1 MESSNSLR
9 REVGLFPAICTAVG
23 IVVSSS
29 ALFML
34 GSGFASGGPAFV
46 VAMVIAAFTNL
57 CVAFSFSELAGMLPA
72 AGGINHYTLPALGPT
87 MGIFSVLSGYFMV
100 AGISNA
106 AESLVCGEV
115 LSIHLFPNAGLSSTF
130 WAFFMVIAL
139 GALNLGSVKSYAT
152 AQTIFASVMIGSMVV
167 LSIIGLTGA
176 TSAEPVAEFPK
187 FDLSAGGGVIVML
200 ATAFWLFVGLEFVCP
215 LAEEITNPNKF
226 IPLAMISGI
235 AIIFVSDILFGF
247 MALKYIPMDV
257 LAESTTPHVDAAMV
271 VLGRGGE
278 IWISIISLVATCSTL
293 NTFVAAIPR
302 MLFGMANEGEF
313 PKVFG
318 KLNKFGS
325 PWAGVVLVTIITM
338 LLIGFFDASYLE
350 ILLLA
355 GCVGWMIAYII
366 AHIDVIVLR
375 KKYPDEARPFK
386 VPGGAILPII
396 STILLVLMIVMIV
409 EDPEEKKMI
418 YEIAG
423 VGLVICAVFSVCW
436 VKFAM
441 KLPLWK
447 PIPLEEL
454 KAQVAAEAE
463 AIEE

>member
-1 MESSNSLR
+1 MESNSLR

-34 GSGFASGGPAFV
+34 GEGFANGGPAFI
-46 VAMVIAAFTNL
+46 VAMIIAAFTNL

-87 MGIFSVLSGYFMV
+87 VGIFSVLSGYFMV

-106 AESLVCGEV
+106 AESMVCGEV
-115 LSIHLFPNAGLSSTF
+115 LSIHLFPGLGLSTTF

-139 GALNLGSVKSYAT
+139 GLLNLGSVKSYAL
-152 AQTIFASVMIGSMVV
+152 AQTIFASVMIGSMII

-176 TSAEPVAEFPK
+176 GQGEPVAEYPS
-187 FDLSAGGGVIVML
+187 FDLSAGGGVVSML
-200 ATAFWLFVGLEFVCP
+200 AIAFWLFVGLEFVCP

-257 LAESTTPHVDAAMV
+257 LADSTTPHVDTAMV

-302 MLFGMANEGEF
+302 MLYGMANEGEF

-325 PWAGVVLVTIITM
+325 PWAGVVLVTIVTM
-338 LLIGFFDASYLE
+338 SLIAFFSVDYLE
-350 ILLLA
+350 VLLLA
-355 GCVGWMIAYII
+355 GCIGWMIAYII
-366 AHIDVIVLR
+366 AHIDVLVLR
-375 KKYPDEARPFK
+375 KKYPDENRPFR

-396 STILLVLMIVMIV
+396 STVLLVIMIAMITD
-409 EDPEEKKMI
+409 DPEEKILIFKL
-418 YEIAG
+418 AG
-423 VGLVICAVFSVCW
+423 GGLLICAIFSICW

-441 KLPLWK
+441 KKPLWK
-447 PIPLEEL
+447 AYSLEEL
-454 KAQVAAEAE
+454 KAQVSAEAE
-463 AIEE
+463 AIEA